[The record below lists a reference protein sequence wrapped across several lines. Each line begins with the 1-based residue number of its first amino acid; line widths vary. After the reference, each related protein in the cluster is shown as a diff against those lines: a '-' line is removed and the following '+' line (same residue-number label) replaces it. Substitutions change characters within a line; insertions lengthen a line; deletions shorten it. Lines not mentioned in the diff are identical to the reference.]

1 MELREIVLSSA
12 RAIANDQS
20 PVQHTTPVRIIGKN
34 ARGRSHDA
42 DQVKGQEERER
53 ERGSERESERES
65 ESENS
70 KLEDE
75 DLQGEEIPARE
86 GEGLSVNDRGSPE
99 RGEPKRYPGYKPW
112 PTLQEC
118 AVMSLSKT
126 LLFTSTWLSVTAKK
140 VK

>member
-34 ARGRSHDA
+34 ARGRSHDT
-42 DQVKGQEERER
+42 DEVEGQEERER
-53 ERGSERESERES
+53 ERESER
-65 ESENS
+65 ENS

-75 DLQGEEIPARE
+75 EDLQGEETPARE
-86 GEGLSVNDRGSPE
+86 GEGNDRGSPE